1 MPRGPTR
8 LSVMTQLIKRLGASG
23 DQDDPTTELLLDFRG
38 KARWITRLK
47 GPFVN
52 IKAILWAGLGEN
64 PADEDIKIFNEI
76 MGLHP
81 DLHEFTMAIASR
93 EDLEAYHDFCAM
105 MAELM
110 SDARASDT
118 NCLVEHV
125 LSYIPFDITT
135 VPIPSLSPND
145 KSRQGWN
152 HDATAAALCPLKL
165 RTQFNLDPIGFRNSV
180 QSGTLRIKTGDYP
193 CFLYPHDI
201 KYDPGD
207 RAKGLFRG
215 HIFIRALRSVYT
227 GPSSAFTGHRTAA
240 RASNSELNGMT
251 QVSPEMVVYISV
263 QTHYALSDLRN
274 WGDISQSSF
283 QYQKFFK
290 NIIKL
295 FRNRDSAWVKETLNE
310 LPTLKRRC
318 RGHNNDPNSD
328 SDQDSEDETEKMLAQ
343 QRDNDT
349 GEPQDDNTPAE
360 EHRQQDATED
370 PTPPHSSPT
379 PPSHG
384 TPDPGSSSHNTAA
397 NNPAPTQE
405 VRRTPAAANNSLRRS
420 RSAESEGDEQP
431 RQQQNPLR
439 ITIPTFWPRVTRRKK
454 RKY

>member
-1 MPRGPTR
+1 
-8 LSVMTQLIKRLGASG
+8 
-23 DQDDPTTELLLDFRG
+23 
-38 KARWITRLK
+38 
-47 GPFVN
+47 
-52 IKAILWAGLGEN
+52 
-64 PADEDIKIFNEI
+64 

-81 DLHEFTMAIASR
+81 DLREFTTIIASR
-93 EDLEAYHDFCAM
+93 EDLGAYHDFCAM
-105 MAELM
+105 LAELM
-110 SDARASDT
+110 SDARATDT
-118 NCLVEHV
+118 NRLVDRV
-125 LSYIPFDITT
+125 LSYIPFNISTD
-135 VPIPSLSPND
+135 PIPLLPPGD
-145 KSRQGWN
+145 KSRRGWN

-165 RTQFNLDPIGFRNSV
+165 RTQFKLDPIGFRNSV

-201 KYDPGD
+201 TYDPGD

-251 QVSPEMVVYISV
+251 QVSPEMVAYISV
-263 QTHYALSDLRN
+263 QTHYALSDIGN
-274 WGDISQSSF
+274 WGDISRSSF
-283 QYQKFFK
+283 QYQRFFK

-295 FRNRDSAWVKETLNE
+295 FRNRDSAWVIETLKYLTNE

-318 RGHNNDPNSD
+318 RGHNNDPDSD
-328 SDQDSEDETEKMLAQ
+328 PDQDSEDETETMLAQ

-349 GEPQDDNTPAE
+349 GEPQDDDTPAE
-360 EHRQQDATED
+360 EYRQHDATED
-370 PTPPHSSPT
+370 PTPPQSSPT

-384 TPDPGSSSHNTAA
+384 TPDPQCGSSSHNTAA

-405 VRRTPAAANNSLRRS
+405 ARYTPAAANNSLRRS
-420 RSAESEGDEQP
+420 RSAESEEDEQP
-431 RQQQNPLR
+431 RQKQNPLEGPLR
-439 ITIPTFWPRVTRRKK
+439 ITIPSLRPRATRRKR